1 MKSTIATL
9 AAALVPAIAIAQQP
23 YPRDTARPGRDT
35 TRAEAQRNQQREQPQ
50 VRAEAR
56 GAVDAPRRRGRVTWG
71 LSTTQIR
78 ELQQALQNINCYD
91 AAIDGIIG
99 PITRRG
105 IGCAMRHHNVT
116 GSDPNALTQALGLN
130 FQIDANAGL
139 GAVMRAG
146 AQQDQRGMRGEQRPT
161 DPTQRT
167 GRDPQQ
173 QRDTVQARDTIPQRD
188 TLQGQRPTTTPTPH
202 NVPPR

>member
-1 MKSTIATL
+1 MEAPMKITIATL
-9 AAALVPAIAIAQQP
+9 AAVLVPAIAAAQQP
-23 YPRDTARPGRDT
+23 TYPRDTARAEPRRD
-35 TRAEAQRNQQREQPQ
+35 QQRERPA

-56 GAVDAPRRRGRVTWG
+56 GDVDTPRRRGRVTWG
-71 LSTTQIR
+71 LDMNEIR

-91 AAIDGIIG
+91 GQIDGIIG

-116 GSDPNALTQALGLN
+116 GSDPSQLTQALGLS

-139 GAVMRAG
+139 GAVMRSG
-146 AQQDQRGMRGEQRPT
+146 APRTEGRMQGEQRPK

-173 QRDTVQARDTIPQRD
+173 QRDTLQERDTQQRD
-188 TLQGQRPTTTPTPH
+188 TLQGQRPTTTPNPQ
-202 NVPPR
+202 NVPPRR

>member
-1 MKSTIATL
+1 MKLTIATL
-9 AAALVPAIAIAQQP
+9 AAVLVPTIATAQQP
-23 YPRDTARPGRDT
+23 TYPRDTAR
-35 TRAEAQRNQQREQPQ
+35 QQPQ

-56 GAVDAPRRRGRVTWG
+56 GDVDAPRRRGRVTWG
-71 LSTTQIR
+71 LDMDEIR

-91 AAIDGIIG
+91 GQVDGIIG

-105 IGCAMRHHNVT
+105 IGCAMRHHNIT
-116 GSDPNALTQALGLN
+116 GSDPNELTQALGLN

-139 GAVMRAG
+139 GSVMRSG
-146 AQQDQRGMRGEQRPT
+146 AQPNRGGMRGEPRGEQRPR
-161 DPTQRT
+161 DPTQRI

-173 QRDTVQARDTIPQRD
+173 QRDTLQGQDTTQQRD
-188 TLQGQRPTTTPTPH
+188 TLQGQRPTTTPTPQ

>member
-1 MKSTIATL
+1 MKMTIATL
-9 AAALVPAIAIAQQP
+9 AAVLVPAITAAQQP
-23 YPRDTARPGRDT
+23 TYPRDTVQQQRDT
-35 TRAEAQRNQQREQPQ
+35 AQRERRDQRREQPQ

-56 GAVDAPRRRGRVTWG
+56 GDVAMPRRRGRATWG
-71 LSTTQIR
+71 LETIQIR
-78 ELQQALQNINCYD
+78 ELQQALQRINCYD
-91 AAIDGIIG
+91 GEIDGIIG

-105 IGCAMRHHNVT
+105 IGCAMRHHSIS
-116 GSDPNALTQALGLN
+116 GSDPNELMQALGLD

-139 GAVMRAG
+139 GAVMRSG
-146 AQQDQRGMRGEQRPT
+146 ARANPGGMRGEQRPR

-173 QRDTVQARDTIPQRD
+173 QRDTTTQRD
-188 TLQGQRPTTTPTPH
+188 TLQQRPTTTPTPQ